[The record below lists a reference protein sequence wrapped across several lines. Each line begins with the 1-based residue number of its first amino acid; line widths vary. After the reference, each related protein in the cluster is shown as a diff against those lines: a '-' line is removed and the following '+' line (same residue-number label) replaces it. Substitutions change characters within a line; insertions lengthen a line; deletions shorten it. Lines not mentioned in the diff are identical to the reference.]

1 MRKTK
6 IVCTIGPAS
15 ESVEMLTELMETGM
29 NVARLNFSHGDFE
42 EHGARIKNLREAS
55 AATGKM
61 VAILLDTKGPE
72 IRTHSMENG
81 AIELVSGNEIIV
93 SMKEVTGTPEKF
105 SITYEGLIDD
115 VHTGST
121 ILLDDGLIELEV
133 LEIDKANQEIKT
145 KINNSGTLKNKKGV
159 NVPGVS
165 VKLPGITEKD
175 ANDIVF
181 GIKQGVDFIAASFVR
196 RASDVLE
203 IRALL
208 EEHNAANIQIIPKIE
223 NQEGVD
229 NIDEILQVSDGL
241 MVARGDLGV
250 EIPAEEVPLVQK
262 ELIKKS
268 NALGKPV
275 ITATQMLDSM
285 QRNPRPTRAEAS
297 DVANAIFDGTDAIML
312 SGETAA
318 GQYPVQAVKTMH
330 NIASR
335 TEQALNY
342 KEALSKISEQTGITI
357 TDAIGQSVA
366 HTALNLNVSAIL
378 TPTESGHTA
387 RMISKYRPK
396 APIIA
401 ITSDE
406 AVTRKLALVWGVYP
420 TTGHKAA
427 STDEMI
433 ENAVAESL
441 NTGIVKHGDL
451 TIITAGVP
459 VGEAGT
465 TNLMKVYIVGD
476 ILAKG
481 QGIGRKSAHGE
492 VVVLNSAAE
501 ASSKMKDG
509 AIVVTRGT
517 DRDMMSALEKAT
529 AIITEEGGLTSH
541 AAVVGL
547 SLGIPVIVGVE
558 RAVAILEDGLEI
570 TVDPSRGVIYKGRAS
585 IL

>member
-15 ESVEMLTELMETGM
+15 ESVEKLTELMEAGM

-42 EHGARIKNLREAS
+42 EHGARITNLREAS
-55 AATGKM
+55 SATGKM

-81 AIELVSGNEIIV
+81 SIELTAGKETIV

-115 VHTGST
+115 VHVGST

-133 LEIDKANQEIKT
+133 IGIDKASSEIKT

-175 ANDIVF
+175 ANDILF

-208 EEHNAANIQIIPKIE
+208 EEHNADHIHIIPKIE

-262 ELIKKS
+262 SLIKKC
-268 NALGKPV
+268 NQLGKPV

-335 TEQALNY
+335 TETALNY
-342 KEALSKISEQTGITI
+342 KEKLAKISQETNMTI

-387 RMISKYRPK
+387 RMISKYRPQ

-401 ITSDE
+401 VTSDE
-406 AVTRKLALVWGVYP
+406 AVTRKLALVWGVNP
-420 TTGHKAA
+420 TTGLKAE
-427 STDEMI
+427 STDEML
-433 ENAVAESL
+433 ENAVSEAL
-441 NTGIVKHGDL
+441 HTGIVKHGDL

-481 QGIGRKSAHGE
+481 QGVGRKSAHGT
-492 VVVLNSAAE
+492 VVVLNTAAE
-501 ASSKMKDG
+501 AATKMFDG

-517 DRDMMSALEKAT
+517 DRDMMPALERAS

-547 SLGIPVIVGVE
+547 SLGVPVVVGVE
-558 RAVAILEDGLEI
+558 RATVNLKDGLEI

-585 IL
+585 II